1 MVKKVVAIGACPG
14 VEEILSMKGYSV
26 EHVEQKNVLDV
37 LRKEGIE
44 AVIVDLDNTA
54 RANVVISGIRHL
66 YPGLWVA
73 AISDDSD
80 SRQISQTLK
89 AGASSYVV
97 KPVNEKNLIMGDE
110 ETEIPEE
117 PPTESKSQSQVFLD
131 DSRKAFPPRFYNAF
145 FVTEYGKLETLR
157 AERYNKN
164 FSVILANIE
173 GFNNLRKKL
182 EKNELLDFLK
192 ELIKNMMKALRD
204 CDVIGMVEDK
214 KLVVILPETDYFGSC
229 VSVRK
234 LKKAI
239 EHITTK
245 GEPYASVIFS
255 NVTYPRDG
263 MGYGELL
270 GAAENRIKEQREGI
284 WLKLGF
290 EDKPF
295 WEAISV
301 LLEGKGYEEKDIASF
316 DLGKG
321 LDLPVFFID
330 RLQEM
335 VLQEISQD
343 PRKKGVLYIG
353 IRKISQNLPILKAV
367 DTMGDTTTKIFIVG
381 EGEEGRW
388 ALNNAI
394 PLYLNDP
401 RLLETFFIFFLRED
415 FSYTVVCRERWG
427 EQYSCFHTVDQ
438 YLIEGLISKFQRDYS
453 LQEQI

>member
-1 MVKKVVAIGACPG
+1 
-14 VEEILSMKGYSV
+14 
-26 EHVEQKNVLDV
+26 
-37 LRKEGIE
+37 
-44 AVIVDLDNTA
+44 
-54 RANVVISGIRHL
+54 
-66 YPGLWVA
+66 
-73 AISDDSD
+73 SD
-80 SRQISQTLK
+80 
-89 AGASSYVV
+89 
-97 KPVNEKNLIMGDE
+97 
-110 ETEIPEE
+110 
-117 PPTESKSQSQVFLD
+117 
-131 DSRKAFPPRFYNAF
+131 
-145 FVTEYGKLETLR
+145 
-157 AERYNKN
+157 
-164 FSVILANIE
+164 
-173 GFNNLRKKL
+173 
-182 EKNELLDFLK
+182 
-192 ELIKNMMKALRD
+192 
-204 CDVIGMVEDK
+204 
-214 KLVVILPETDYFGSC
+214 
-229 VSVRK
+229 
-234 LKKAI
+234 
-239 EHITTK
+239 
-245 GEPYASVIFS
+245 IFS
-255 NVTYPRDG
+255 TVTYPRDG
-263 MGYGELL
+263 KGYGELR
-270 GAAENRIKEQREGI
+270 GAAENRIKEQREGT

-367 DTMGDTTTKIFIVG
+367 DTMGATTTKIFIVG

-388 ALNNAI
+388 GLNNAI

-415 FSYTVVCRERWG
+415 FSYAVVCRERWG

>member
-14 VEEILSMKGYSV
+14 VEEILDMKGYSV

-73 AISDDSD
+73 AISDDGD
-80 SRQISQTLK
+80 NKQISQTL
-89 AGASSYVV
+89 
-97 KPVNEKNLIMGDE
+97 
-110 ETEIPEE
+110 
-117 PPTESKSQSQVFLD
+117 
-131 DSRKAFPPRFYNAF
+131 
-145 FVTEYGKLETLR
+145 R
-157 AERYNKN
+157 AEGYNKN
-164 FSVILANIE
+164 FSVILVNIE

-182 EKNELLDFLK
+182 EKNELLEFLK

-263 MGYGELL
+263 KGYGELL
-270 GAAENRIKEQREGI
+270 GAAENRIKEQREGT

-316 DLGKG
+316 DLGQG
-321 LDLPVFFID
+321 LDLPVFFVD
-330 RLQEM
+330 RLQEL

-353 IRKISQNLPILKAV
+353 IRKISQNLPLLK
-367 DTMGDTTTKIFIVG
+367 D
-381 EGEEGRW
+381 
-388 ALNNAI
+388 
-394 PLYLNDP
+394 
-401 RLLETFFIFFLRED
+401 
-415 FSYTVVCRERWG
+415 
-427 EQYSCFHTVDQ
+427 
-438 YLIEGLISKFQRDYS
+438 
-453 LQEQI
+453 